1 MDRICS
7 YPVQNFSERVCSVF
21 WRPRR
26 GDCVD
31 LGLETFDTRFLL
43 LTKTTTMDET
53 QRIAVISM
61 TNIHLQC
68 IGETVVGFLLLT

>member
-1 MDRICS
+1 MDRVCS
-7 YPVQNFSERVCSVF
+7 YPVQNFSEQV

-26 GDCVD
+26 GDYVD

-68 IGETVVGFLLLT
+68 IGETVVGFLILT